1 MEDAG
6 KGPGWAADRG
16 DGMVVLGRVSG
27 VFGVRGWVKLVSET
41 DPPDNIL
48 GYVPWYLR
56 GREGW
61 RACRPLEGKAHGKG
75 MIACIEGCD
84 NRDQAAVLVGS
95 EIAVPRGQLPAL
107 NPDEFYWSD
116 LEGLRVQ
123 TPDGTELGRV
133 SHLFET
139 GANDVLVVIGER
151 ERLIPYLW
159 GQVVLRVDLEAD
171 LMVVDWD
178 PRF

>member
-1 MEDAG
+1 
-6 KGPGWAADRG
+6 
-16 DGMVVLGRVSG
+16 MVILGRVSG

-41 DPPDNIL
+41 DPPDNIF
-48 GYVPWYLR
+48 GYVPWYLGGR
-56 GREGW
+56 GGW
-61 RACRPLEGKAHGKG
+61 RVCRPLEGKAQGKG
-75 MIACIEGCD
+75 MIARVEGCD
-84 NRDQAAVLVGS
+84 SRDQAAALVGN
-95 EIAVPRGQLPAL
+95 EIAVPRGRLPAL

-159 GQVVLRVDLEAD
+159 GQVVLRVDLEAG
-171 LMVVDWD
+171 LLVVDWD
-178 PRF
+178 PTF